1 MDRVQGTG
9 DGAEPGLFARPGV
22 GAWMGDEAGDVQGL
36 APLHLVHEGVDG
48 LLPQLP
54 VGGAEVQQ
62 VGVVGHHRMDPA
74 GLLGVLEGPDVVLA
88 QGFGRPLPRGLGE
101 DLDGFAAHAVAGVQ
115 RIVHPARDGH
125 MGSQQRTV
133 FGVLLS

>member
-1 MDRVQGTG
+1 MDFC
-9 DGAEPGLFARPGV
+9 L
-22 GAWMGDEAGDVQGL
+22 
-36 APLHLVHEGVDG
+36 
-48 LLPQLP
+48 QLP
-54 VGGAEVQQ
+54 VGRAEVQQ

-74 GLLGVLEGPDVVLA
+74 GLLGVLEGTDVVLA
-88 QGFGRPLPRGLGE
+88 QGFGRPLPRGFGE

-133 FGVLLS
+133 FGFLLS